1 MTNFRVQNLRFKSQ
15 PIALHPIGYV
25 ERDEGDAGLSGEELR
40 ARPIRIVL
48 DPALADGLMGLGPG
62 SDVVVFF
69 YFHQSTG
76 YKLQL
81 HPRGDPNRPL
91 RGVFA
96 TRSPR
101 RPNPI
106 GMTTVRVRRVDGHVL
121 EIVGL
126 DALDGSPVLDI
137 KPYAQPFDAPYS
149 DA

>member
-1 MTNFRVQNLRFKSQ
+1 MTNLRLQNLRFKSR
-15 PIALHPIGYV
+15 PITLHPIGHV
-25 ERDEGDAGLSGEELR
+25 ERDEGDAELSGEELR

-62 SDVVVFF
+62 SDVVVLF

-81 HPRGDPNRPL
+81 HPRGDPSRPL

-96 TRSPR
+96 TCSPR

-106 GMTTVRVRRVDGHVL
+106 GMTTVRVRRIEGHVL
-121 EIVGL
+121 EVVGL

-137 KPYAQPFDAPYS
+137 KVHASNFAAPYS
-149 DA
+149 G

>member
-1 MTNFRVQNLRFKSQ
+1 MTNLRLQNLRFKSQ
-15 PIALHPIGYV
+15 PITLHPIGHV
-25 ERDEGDAGLSGEELR
+25 ERDEGDAELSGEELR

-62 SDVVVFF
+62 SDVVVLF

-81 HPRGDPNRPL
+81 HPRGDPSRPL

-96 TRSPR
+96 TCSPR

-106 GMTTVRVRRVDGHVL
+106 GMTTVRVRRIEGHVL
-121 EIVGL
+121 EVVGL

-137 KPYAQPFDAPYS
+137 KVHASNFTAPYS
-149 DA
+149 G